1 MTVAQWVDRNRHPEQ
16 CPGLSHPSSC
26 IKEEGWKIA
35 ASGLQSKALLQCS
48 TRQPAARRIQLC
60 VFADI
65 WWWTGAIAAADCVIV
80 KGRVQLNLLT
90 KDIKASNLQ
99 ITKEGGVIII
109 TPLFVCSLPF
119 SVILLSCLFFCR
131 HPLPRSP
138 TLISALL
145 DPSIHLCFPSQI
157 EIHAI
162 FIHLTA
168 RKVAVQGMRSLQA
181 LY

>member
-16 CPGLSHPSSC
+16 CPGLSDPSSC
-26 IKEEGWKIA
+26 IKEEGWKIP

-48 TRQPAARRIQLC
+48 PRQPAARRIQLC
-60 VFADI
+60 VCADI
-65 WWWTGAIAAADCVIV
+65 WWWTGDIAAADCVTV

-90 KDIKASNLQ
+90 KDIKASKLQ
-99 ITKEGGVIII
+99 ITKEGVIII
-109 TPLFVCSLPF
+109 TPLFVSCLPF
-119 SVILLSCLFFCR
+119 SVILLSCLFFCL
-131 HPLPRSP
+131 HPLPCSP

-162 FIHLTA
+162 FIRLTV
-168 RKVAVQGMRSLQA
+168 RKVAVRGMRSLQA